1 MKVVHGATNSEGA
14 RKNISAFY
22 ENRNSIGTETNLN
35 DITGLQSGLYFQ
47 VYSAQATTAKNYPTN
62 QAGCLQVFQTA
73 AGSIDGCVQVYR
85 AFNTPRAW
93 TRTLT
98 SGTWSNWV
106 EDFTSQ
112 SIIGLGNGGTGATTL
127 NGARANL
134 SVDRMMQFAAAGE
147 TNITSGNYNIRLFVK
162 DNGQWGVWDSPNNKN
177 VALAIANG
185 GTGALDLNT
194 ARGNLQAVWKNPT
207 GLSTEDLNTIDSSK
221 AGVHFQP
228 TNANATT
235 ANNYPIAR
243 AGALTVYQTLSGAG
257 ANNACVQEYMTF
269 DTKQKFIRSKTD
281 TAWTAWEEI
290 ITTKSVLSIANGG
303 TGATTAAG
311 ARTNLA
317 LDRITQK
324 TDGKLETQMS
334 SGDKTKFI
342 YVNNGG
348 GWGCYDNS
356 SNTFIGLAIGN
367 GGTRCYYSSR
377 CTY

>member
-1 MKVVHGATNSEGA
+1 MKVAHGATNSEGA

-303 TGATTAAG
+303 TGSNTIAG
-311 ARTNLA
+311 AKTNLQ
-317 LDRITQK
+317 LSRFDRSRDDLTTIYS
-324 TDGKLETQMS
+324 TDNKSGYKLVVRS
-334 SGDKTKFI
+334 DG
-342 YVNNGG
+342 Y
-348 GWGCYDNS
+348 WRCYDRRWCN
-356 SNTFIGLAIGN
+356 
-367 GGTRCYYSSR
+367 Y
-377 CTY
+377 